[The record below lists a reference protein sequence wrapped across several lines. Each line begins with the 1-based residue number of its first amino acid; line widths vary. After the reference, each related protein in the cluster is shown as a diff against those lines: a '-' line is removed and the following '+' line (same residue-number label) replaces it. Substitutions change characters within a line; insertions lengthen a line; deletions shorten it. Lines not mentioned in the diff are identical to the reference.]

1 MDTLDKID
9 CKICG
14 KPFSVITSSHL
25 RQHST
30 TVHEYISTYG
40 LPIMAESAILRKSQ
54 NISKAKKGKPAN
66 NKNKSMSCTQKQ
78 LLSDKAKLRP
88 PTRTGAVLSSET
100 RTKISTSLT
109 GKAFTDEH
117 RANLKHTIE
126 RRKLDGTYLPPI
138 PKGHKISPEH
148 REKATR
154 TLFLISQDKRKL
166 AYAAKREKLIT
177 SNLTFISED
186 GDFWQI
192 ECNKCNTVMRFH
204 HQIFDECRRGNEVCI
219 SCFPRES
226 GTSLE
231 EKELLS
237 YIKSIYDGEILENC
251 NSVLPGFELDIYLP
265 ELKIAIEYNGLYWH
279 SVNSA
284 NNRLPKHIDN
294 KFRYGHKEG
303 VSILT
308 IFSDEWIN
316 KKEIV
321 KSRLLS
327 RLSTTLKPIH
337 ARKCT
342 IQHISSELKNN
353 FLNCYHIQGKDIS
366 RHRYGAF
373 FNNELIAV
381 MTFTKTNMVKGGDG
395 STVELNR
402 FCIKSGIRVTGI
414 AGKLFKAF
422 IKEHKPSSI
431 ISFSDNRWG
440 DGKLYQALGF
450 SLVAQTPPTYYYT
463 NDYKHRTHRSV
474 FMKHKLTKSA
484 NYSPEK
490 TEFDIMRL
498 DGWDWIYDCGSTKWK
513 WKKPD

>member
-1 MDTLDKID
+1 MPDA
-9 CKICG
+9 
-14 KPFSVITSSHL
+14 
-25 RQHST
+25 Q
-30 TVHEYISTYG
+30 
-40 LPIMAESAILRKSQ
+40 
-54 NISKAKKGKPAN
+54 KK
-66 NKNKSMSCTQKQ
+66 
-78 LLSDKAKLRP
+78 LLSDKAKLRK
-88 PTRTGAVLSSET
+88 PTRTGAALSAET
-100 RTKISTSLT
+100 RAKISTSLT
-109 GKAFTDEH
+109 GKIFSKEH
-117 RANLKHTIE
+117 RSNLRSAIE
-126 RRKLDGTYLPPI
+126 KRKIAGTYFSPV

-148 REKATR
+148 REKSVR
-154 TLFLISQDKRKL
+154 TLFLVSQDKHKK
-166 AYAAKREKLIT
+166 AYDAKRQKLIT
-177 SNLTFISED
+177 SNLTFISEY
-186 GDFWQI
+186 GDFWDV
-192 ECNKCNTVMRFH
+192 ECNCCGTRMRFH
-204 HQIFDECRRGNEVCI
+204 QQIFDECRRGTEVCV

-251 NSVLPGFELDIYLP
+251 NSVLPGFEVDIYLP
-265 ELKIAIEYNGLYWH
+265 ELNLAIEYNGLYWH

-284 NNRLPKHIDN
+284 PNRLPKHIDN
-294 KFRYGHKEG
+294 KFRYGHKQG

-321 KSRLLS
+321 KSRLLN
-327 RLSTTLKPIH
+327 RLSSTLTTIH

-342 IQHISSELKNN
+342 IHTISAEEKNN
-353 FLNCYHIQGKDIS
+353 FLNSYHIQGRDVS

-395 STVELNR
+395 STIELNR
-402 FCIKSGIRVTGI
+402 FCVKSGIRVTGI
-414 AGKLFKAF
+414 ASKLFKSF
-422 IKEHKPSSI
+422 IKEQNVSAV

-463 NDYKHRTHRSV
+463 NDYKHRTHRST
-474 FMKHKLTKSA
+474 FMKHKLVKSA
-484 NYSPEK
+484 NYSPDK

-498 DGWDWIYDCGSTKWK
+498 DGWDWIYDCGSTKWE